1 MATKIYFES
10 FKGGTGVT
18 TCCIGLGLALA
29 EAGER
34 TLIVDGDALSGS
46 AMITA
51 GLDNMQVYT
60 LADYERGACRA
71 KQTLVPHPKAENLC
85 FSTSIGLKDAVAA
98 QAAVRDLD
106 GLFDYILLDKT
117 AKETCDSAI
126 IVTEPYLPSIKS
138 ADSCRSALSDGGIK
152 EISLLVNK
160 LNGGQ
165 ILGGEIPTAKEI
177 SAVLRL
183 PLKAVVPEDLTLPC
197 GGCKRETLKAFKTAA
212 AAITGKKDAVCNV
225 ISGYLGLGGLIKRK
239 AREKI

>member
-51 GLDNMQVYT
+51 KLDGMHVYT

-71 KQTLVPHPKAENLC
+71 KQTLVPHPKASNLC
-85 FSTSIGLKDAVAA
+85 FSSALGLKNINAA
-98 QAAVRDLD
+98 SAAVHDLD
-106 GLFDYILLDKT
+106 GLFDYILLDKI
-117 AKETCDSAI
+117 AKETCDKAV
-126 IVTEPYLPSIKS
+126 IVSEPYLPSIKS
-138 ADSCRSALSDGGIK
+138 ADGCRARLSDGGIK
-152 EISLLVNK
+152 NISLWVNK

-165 ILGGEIPTAKEI
+165 ILGGEIPTAQEI

-183 PLKAVVPEDLTLPC
+183 PLQAVIPEDLTLPC
-197 GGCKRETLKAFKTAA
+197 GRCKRETLKAFKTAA
-212 AAITGKKDAVCNV
+212 AAVTGKKKNICNV
-225 ISGYLGLGGLIKRK
+225 LSGYIGLGGFIKRK
-239 AREKI
+239 ARERI